1 MPIIST
7 DIKYRLS
14 GGGANTD
21 PALSL
26 GGAKSSTDAP
36 SGLLDTVSSVEAA
49 AGDTEYR
56 ALYVHNNHG
65 TLTLEGAKL
74 WVQANTP
81 SADTTIEVGVGTSA
95 VNATEQTVANE
106 GVAPSGVTFVAAA
119 NEAGAITLGD
129 IPAGQHR
136 AVWIKR
142 IVTAGAVASSDTAT
156 LRVKGD
162 TAA

>member
-14 GGGANTD
+14 GGVSNTD

-26 GGAKSSTDAP
+26 GGVKSTTDMP
-36 SGLLDTVSSVEAA
+36 TSLLDNVTSAEAL

-56 ALYVHNNHG
+56 AFYVHNNHG
-65 TLTLEGAKL
+65 TLTLEAAKV
-74 WVQANTP
+74 WIQANTP
-81 SADTTIEVGVGTSA
+81 SGDTTLEIGLGTSA
-95 VNATEQTVANE
+95 VNANEQTVADE
-106 GVAPSGVTFVAAA
+106 STAPSGVSFSAAGTEGA
-119 NEAGAITLGD
+119 AITLGN

-136 AVWIKR
+136 AVWVKR
-142 IVTAGAVASSDTAT
+142 IVTAAAAASNDTAT